1 MLLVLLFQRDERR
14 KLNHE
19 AMAVAAV
26 PEIGHLTATF
36 SIGQV
41 RERARSIVIS
51 CSSGKCAGNQRHD
64 AGGRIMSS

>member
-1 MLLVLLFQRDERR
+1 
-14 KLNHE
+14 
-19 AMAVAAV
+19 MAVAAV

-51 CSSGKCAGNQRHD
+51 CSSGKRAGNQRHD